1 MNDFEYVRPGRPAN
15 VDKCVI
21 RDILLQHKDQIIV
34 DRKIVPKKYPVWS
47 VLSRKLDSKIS
58 AISLYVMAFKEKENL
73 LSEIDGNSS
82 TSLHDNSAGDSE
94 ESLQTSLNTSELSSE
109 ELFCLEVPAEDFE
122 NLLETRKSVR
132 RDNLR
137 GKRFTRTNIK
147 LKKGIWQFWIT
158 NELWLHFKVKCGFNY
173 EYNYVTSD
181 TTHAKIKGHCDC
193 GNIINVDLM
202 KQSDDKVRI
211 ECRITNIFKVKGIC
225 GKRYLRE
232 PLRTKMVEK
241 LKIKSTVVFRSE
253 EANKLME
260 EGDVEPPHLYR
271 AEVLSTAKNQII
283 SKTYLSKNPITA
295 LHFLKVGSLQGSIHN
310 IGLDPFFVHFW
321 SIHQQH
327 IYRSCMKNDH
337 CAISIDA
344 TGSIIKKN
352 KKPDGSQSNNI
363 FLYNAVMYTR
373 NKQIPIFHMLT
384 EKHNTNMISYWLGE
398 WLRSGNPL
406 PVEVICDSSIAL
418 LTACT
423 RVFTGFLTISDY
435 VDALCTRHIACYI
448 RIDVAHF
455 IKMYAVFLKTCN
467 KSVKSLYLGIIGQII
482 MCKDENMAK
491 TIIFHL
497 LLISKSKRCGNL
509 PSGEISRCSTSKKY
523 LKSLLDPNTAYDTA
537 YDMEETG
544 DIDSG
549 DIDTESILFNDNEEV
564 ENIWLRWGSQI
575 DEEVKNVVN
584 QENAD
589 DDNAHFLP
597 QFSEKLLKSLRWF
610 PLWSNIYHSK
620 FKSARVP
627 ASSAPVEGEFNIV
640 KNHVFK
646 MFPKP
651 IRPDVFVEKY
661 SEYMKG
667 KCKII
672 DAELTEIMDV
682 DVVTGEYDPD
692 ETSGRTFEAIKAIQ
706 EVEDWGGLATAVK
719 SRGSRYLTKNYD
731 LFQATNENKKL
742 QKIPIMKN
750 GNISSLQAIKFK
762 KEEFSFGNTC
772 AFDSLLQIFLVGV
785 FDHPQLREVLLRLQ
799 KDMKFAELVLYISNN
814 GINQHAYRLRGE
826 ILKEIYKES
835 TNVLLENHYLVNCE
849 SNIITV
855 VTNIFGNLPSIQ
867 EAAVTSWI
875 ISIQHPIVGVQIKP
889 GKYGEAPLVELDD
902 CKVFL
907 PQAQEKLSIQL

>member
-1 MNDFEYVRPGRPAN
+1 
-15 VDKCVI
+15 
-21 RDILLQHKDQIIV
+21 
-34 DRKIVPKKYPVWS
+34 
-47 VLSRKLDSKIS
+47 
-58 AISLYVMAFKEKENL
+58 
-73 LSEIDGNSS
+73 
-82 TSLHDNSAGDSE
+82 
-94 ESLQTSLNTSELSSE
+94 
-109 ELFCLEVPAEDFE
+109 
-122 NLLETRKSVR
+122 
-132 RDNLR
+132 
-137 GKRFTRTNIK
+137 
-147 LKKGIWQFWIT
+147 
-158 NELWLHFKVKCGFNY
+158 
-173 EYNYVTSD
+173 
-181 TTHAKIKGHCDC
+181 
-193 GNIINVDLM
+193 
-202 KQSDDKVRI
+202 
-211 ECRITNIFKVKGIC
+211 
-225 GKRYLRE
+225 
-232 PLRTKMVEK
+232 
-241 LKIKSTVVFRSE
+241 
-253 EANKLME
+253 
-260 EGDVEPPHLYR
+260 
-271 AEVLSTAKNQII
+271 
-283 SKTYLSKNPITA
+283 
-295 LHFLKVGSLQGSIHN
+295 
-310 IGLDPFFVHFW
+310 
-321 SIHQQH
+321 
-327 IYRSCMKNDH
+327 
-337 CAISIDA
+337 
-344 TGSIIKKN
+344 
-352 KKPDGSQSNNI
+352 
-363 FLYNAVMYTR
+363 
-373 NKQIPIFHMLT
+373 
-384 EKHNTNMISYWLGE
+384 
-398 WLRSGNPL
+398 
-406 PVEVICDSSIAL
+406 
-418 LTACT
+418 
-423 RVFTGFLTISDY
+423 
-435 VDALCTRHIACYI
+435 
-448 RIDVAHF
+448 
-455 IKMYAVFLKTCN
+455 
-467 KSVKSLYLGIIGQII
+467 

-867 EAAVTSWI
+867 EASTCDQGCPIRNKNLRFICIEPLLLGSYSFKNLLTEYFMLKGPRECLKEGCSGTEYTRI
-875 ISIQHPIVGVQIKP
+875 INTGDIIFIEPID
-889 GKYGEAPLVELDD
+889 YGEETSSVLLEELKKNFNNPLEEETEF
-902 CKVFL
+902 VFL
-907 PQAQEKLSIQL
+907 GLVDFKQPHSLTRRSNETIGHYTAITARHTTWVEYNDLSEKERRMNHRYKSHPHLLIFYKIKK